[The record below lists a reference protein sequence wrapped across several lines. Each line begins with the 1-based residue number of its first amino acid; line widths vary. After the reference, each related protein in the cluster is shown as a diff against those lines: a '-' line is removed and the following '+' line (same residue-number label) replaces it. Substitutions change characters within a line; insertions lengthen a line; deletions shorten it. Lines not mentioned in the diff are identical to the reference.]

1 MLRQLVTPFG
11 STLNKRIV
19 DLVNW
24 LTSEQQV
31 AMYLAAMRYF
41 IMVSLSNCC
50 RESLWP
56 DGQLAGEMPSR
67 SADFRHRTQ
76 VLAKCL
82 MLSALPDQL
91 RLILGADTTYQV
103 NE

>member
-1 MLRQLVTPFG
+1 MMMLRQLVTPFG

-31 AMYLAAMRYF
+31 AMYLAAMR
-41 IMVSLSNCC
+41 
-50 RESLWP
+50 ESLWP
-56 DGQLAGEMPSR
+56 DGQLAGELPAK
-67 SADFRHRTQ
+67 SADYRHRTQ
-76 VLAKCL
+76 ILAKCL

-91 RLILGADTTYQV
+91 RLILGGETTYQV
-103 NE
+103 RSSIYKL